1 MKHGKVLPGPA
12 SVVTQLLNVLLRV
25 IEQERKIR
33 ATEDLEG
40 CLAALEDESREGGSA
55 RGLQSRVRT
64 LEDRLRKKR
73 TRAPTRVECDD
84 AAFHDR
90 MRNVYSAKLKL
101 YRMSGREDELWQKF
115 SDYDRRVL
123 ENDPPEQRAL
133 DEDVMRRYEKT
144 NGIGK
149 EKTADYAAKV
159 KAKLSTMVRKKRPD

>member
-90 MRNVYSAKLKL
+90 VRNVYSAKLKL
-101 YRMSGREDELWQKF
+101 Y
-115 SDYDRRVL
+115 
-123 ENDPPEQRAL
+123 
-133 DEDVMRRYEKT
+133 
-144 NGIGK
+144 
-149 EKTADYAAKV
+149 
-159 KAKLSTMVRKKRPD
+159 